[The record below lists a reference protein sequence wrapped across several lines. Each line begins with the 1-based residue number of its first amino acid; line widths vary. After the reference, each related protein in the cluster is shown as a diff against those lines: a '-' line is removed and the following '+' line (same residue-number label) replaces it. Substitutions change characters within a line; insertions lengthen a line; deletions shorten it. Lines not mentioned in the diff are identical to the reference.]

1 MEKKKLKPVTFIKG
15 NYNYYSQDDF
25 RQRVLLKAMTVSDDP
40 KVWMKMANLKKM
52 ADVYRTLDKLAIRKE
67 YHEALVRKGF
77 DLDKIVDGIKDIA
90 ENSSSDSTK
99 LKGYQTI
106 LKSLGLDRYE
116 KEDDKG
122 KSWEE
127 TIIEHMD
134 KEKKKALEEGEVK
147 TVKADYEVVV
157 PKAPV
162 VEKKKR
168 ADEEEA
174 GRSLYE

>member
-1 MEKKKLKPVTFIKG
+1 MEKKNLKPVTFIEG

-25 RQRVLLKAMTVSDDP
+25 RQRVLLKAMSVSDDP

-67 YHEALVRKGF
+67 YHEALVRTGF

-127 TIIEHMD
+127 TIIEYME
-134 KEKKKALEEGEVK
+134 KEKQKKLDGVEEKSVD
-147 TVKADYEVVV
+147 VDYKVVI
-157 PKAPV
+157 PDAPIA
-162 VEKKKR
+162 EKKKR
-168 ADEEEA
+168 ADEEEV

>member
-1 MEKKKLKPVTFIKG
+1 MEKKKLKPVTFISG

-25 RQRVLLKAMTVSDDP
+25 RQKVLLKAMSVSDDP

-67 YHEALVRKGF
+67 YHEALVRTGF
-77 DLDKIVDGIKDIA
+77 DLDSVVAGIKEIA

-127 TIIEHMD
+127 TIIEYME
-134 KEKKKALEEGEVK
+134 KEKQKKLENPEEK
-147 TVKADYEVVV
+147 KVKADYEVVIPKV
-157 PKAPV
+157 PVA
-162 VEKKKR
+162 EKQKR
-168 ADEEEA
+168 EDEEEA